1 GEAGRGFAVVAGEV
15 RALAQR
21 ASTAAREI
29 KGLVSDSVGR
39 IDTGTAI
46 VGQAGAAVDEIVA
59 QALRINEMLAHV
71 ATSSR
76 QEADEVQQ
84 TTLAVQAMD
93 AVTQQNA
100 ALVEQNAAAAAS
112 MRDQAEV
119 LSAEVSAFQL
129 A

>member
-1 GEAGRGFAVVAGEV
+1 MG
-15 RALAQR
+15 QR

-39 IDTGTAI
+39 IDTGTTI
-46 VGQAGAAVDEIVA
+46 VTQAGAAVDEIVA

-84 TTLAVQAMD
+84 TTLAVQAM
-93 AVTQQNA
+93 AVETVR
-100 ALVEQNAAAAAS
+100 ALPRA
-112 MRDQAEV
+112 
-119 LSAEVSAFQL
+119 QL
-129 A
+129 AR